1 MTIHSSNAMIPALM
15 PHAEASNLTQALRG
29 DLGQTL
35 ASLKLTLQTLA
46 GAHAH
51 EDQEKFECAVSLVD
65 ALMKQIQELSLEL
78 RTPVVV
84 GENHSSR
91 GRAAQVSYETLTIR
105 ERQVLRLAAQGH
117 TNRDIGSRLTIS
129 RRTAETHRAN
139 VMRKLRLKGPQD
151 LIRFAL
157 RHGILSL

>member
-1 MTIHSSNAMIPALM
+1 MIPAPM
-15 PHAEASNLTQALRG
+15 ARAETSNLTQALRD

-35 ASLKLTLQTLA
+35 AGLKLTLQTLA
-46 GAHAH
+46 GANAH
-51 EDQEKFECAVSLVD
+51 QRQEQFECAVSLVD
-65 ALMKQIQELSLEL
+65 ALLKQIQELSLDL
-78 RTPVVV
+78 RAPVVV
-84 GENHSSR
+84 GENRSAR
-91 GRAAQVSYETLTIR
+91 GHAAQVSYEGLTTR

-157 RHGILSL
+157 RHGILSP